1 MPKNPIPVSAP
12 PIWDTVKLMFSL
24 RDAYPSLREHDKKAS
39 FAKDKK
45 KKEKEQ
51 PQLEDIDSPRSHNVF

>member
-51 PQLEDIDSPRSHNVF
+51 P